1 MIEGRLAPRAACYF
15 GLPALDIFLHA
26 MLAANTV
33 CSQRLP
39 ECYQSATGLTCQC
52 YQRLPEFGRRATRSY
67 RQGDLA
73 TSLREILRL
82 LGAISPSGFF
92 LMLAP
97 WSSVP
102 ASSIKHPRDD
112 IMWSKPATQSAA
124 KFTAA
129 GPLIKST
136 HSAVKLLWCKFA
148 AATRRP
154 EARKRKEVAEK
165 GVHAEEVK

>member
-112 IMWSKPATQSAA
+112 IMWSKYAP
-124 KFTAA
+124 
-129 GPLIKST
+129 PNYLRPPPV
-136 HSAVKLLWCKFA
+136 VKLLWCKFA